1 MDIEKYAKKK
11 YIVLV
16 GNLPPFITLELF
28 PVGFNP
34 LFIAFQFDIG
44 LSKMRKETLLK
55 RLALKLSQND
65 VYLLNITFGLQE
77 DFESEYSFL
86 NFIDEEFTLV
96 LKGLGIHKK
105 IDSYVKQVVI
115 TRESNKWKNEVYLFL
130 VKKNDVYT
138 LNKLILKILAACIV
152 RMGDLSIFSKYEI
165 HKNADFSNYMQ
176 LFLNAI
182 PGDLVKMK
190 KEFKKFNRI
199 SLGGKLK
206 LKNRSIDL
214 DM

>member
-1 MDIEKYAKKK
+1 
-11 YIVLV
+11 
-16 GNLPPFITLELF
+16 
-28 PVGFNP
+28 
-34 LFIAFQFDIG
+34 
-44 LSKMRKETLLK
+44 MRKETLLK

-65 VYLLNITFGLQE
+65 VYLLNITFGPQE
-77 DFESEYSFL
+77 DFESEYSFI

-96 LKGLGIHKK
+96 LKSLGIHKK

-152 RMGDLSIFSKYEI
+152 RMGDLSIFSNYEI